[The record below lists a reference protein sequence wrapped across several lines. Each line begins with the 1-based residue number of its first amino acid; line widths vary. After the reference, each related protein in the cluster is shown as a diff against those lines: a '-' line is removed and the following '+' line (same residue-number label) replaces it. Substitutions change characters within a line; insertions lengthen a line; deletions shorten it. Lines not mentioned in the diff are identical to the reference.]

1 MSMARS
7 RAALRSS
14 FMWVRM
20 LSVSWF
26 SIVKTGFRLVIGSWK
41 IIEIWFPRM
50 LRISSWDSLSRFC
63 PR

>member
-1 MSMARS
+1 MC
-7 RAALRSS
+7 
-14 FMWVRM
+14 VRM

-26 SIVKTGFRLVIGSWK
+26 SMVKTGFRLVIGSWK
-41 IIEIWFPRM
+41 IIEIWLPRM